1 MDLFKTEMLRTHP
14 PQRRSYGPR
23 RVRSGCRSVPPRPMA
38 QPLATAIR
46 LALAPFPQLPAVELP
61 AELPEAPA
69 EAA

>member
-1 MDLFKTEMLRTHP
+1 MDLFNTEMLRTHP

-23 RVRSGCRSVPPRPMA
+23 RVRSGCRSVPSRPMP

-46 LALAPFPQLPAVELP
+46 LALAPFPQPPAV
-61 AELPEAPA
+61 ELPEAPA

>member
-23 RVRSGCRSVPPRPMA
+23 RARSGCRSVPSRPIT
-38 QPLATAIR
+38 QPLATAVR
-46 LALAPFPQLPAVELP
+46 LALAPLPQPPAVELP
-61 AELPEAPA
+61 TGVPEAPA